1 MQAVQGRERGLSALL
16 VLASTAALIAL
27 YLKPPQAYGIPPCP
41 FYFLTGAFC
50 PGCGALRAIH
60 SLLHGHLV
68 RAIGFN
74 PLLIFL
80 LPLLA
85 LAGAGEAL
93 TAVTAKRWRIG
104 LPPRWGWAVF
114 ALIVTFWVLRNVPGP
129 AFDSLRPVRG
139 NPRLQVSGEAYDP
152 PPQGR
157 TTQSV
162 AMRRGSASARRSSA
176 P

>member
-1 MQAVQGRERGLSALL
+1 MQPVQGHARGLSALL
-16 VLASTAALIAL
+16 VLVGTAALVAL
-27 YLKPPQAYGIPPCP
+27 YLEPPQAYDIPPCP
-41 FYFLTGAFC
+41 FYALTGAFC

-74 PLLIFL
+74 PLLVLL

-93 TAVTAKRWRIG
+93 TALTAKRWRIG
-104 LPPRWGWAVF
+104 LPPRWGWTVF

-139 NPRLQVSGEAYDP
+139 NPRLQVGPDIW
-152 PPQGR
+152 R
-157 TTQSV
+157 KK
-162 AMRRGSASARRSSA
+162 
-176 P
+176 